1 MTPEDRK
8 ILEGL
13 LDDCWRKSNDVD
25 GHEDRAFYRKQAKA
39 LAQAMSDLSESKCKT
54 CHPELPMKL
63 EFSTDKVPWNRHGY
77 PGSLATEFPEW
88 GNDYANMSVH
98 SDRLYTDSEMLNS
111 VYGTGVEERAFAA
124 SWDFECNCRNQG
136 GILSRILGEEPI
148 VSLMRDMRDTWLAQL
163 IAQALMQWLGTNC
176 GRSFVD
182 EARKLADTDRKRLEE
197 ERQFLHK
204 LTNCPAGNGRD
215 Q

>member
-25 GHEDRAFYRKQAKA
+25 GHEDQAFYRKQAKA

-98 SDRLYTDSEMLNS
+98 PHRLYTDAEMLNS
-111 VYGTGVEERAFAA
+111 VYGMGVEERAFAA
-124 SWDFECNCRNQG
+124 MWDFECNCRNRG

-148 VSLMRDMRDTWLAQL
+148 VSLMRDMRDVWQAQL